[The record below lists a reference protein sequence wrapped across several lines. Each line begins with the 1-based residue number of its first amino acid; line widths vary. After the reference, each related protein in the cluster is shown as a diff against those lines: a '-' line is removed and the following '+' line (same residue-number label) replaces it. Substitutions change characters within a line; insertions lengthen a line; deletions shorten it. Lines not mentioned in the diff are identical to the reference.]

1 VFNGIV
7 IIYRERLWP
16 TLWLYIS
23 TALVIPASI
32 LVFMPINILV
42 GYITAAVL
50 YGAIVLFLLAS
61 APIIEIDDVELRAG
75 KARLPIEI
83 IGAVAT
89 FDGAQATLE
98 RGQHLDAR
106 AWLMIRGWVSPVAK
120 LDITDESDPTPYWLL
135 SSRTPE
141 LLADAIAQS
150 KLRTPSK

>member
-1 VFNGIV
+1 VCNRCV

-75 KARLPIEI
+75 KARLPI
-83 IGAVAT
+83 
-89 FDGAQATLE
+89 
-98 RGQHLDAR
+98 
-106 AWLMIRGWVSPVAK
+106 
-120 LDITDESDPTPYWLL
+120 
-135 SSRTPE
+135 
-141 LLADAIAQS
+141 
-150 KLRTPSK
+150 